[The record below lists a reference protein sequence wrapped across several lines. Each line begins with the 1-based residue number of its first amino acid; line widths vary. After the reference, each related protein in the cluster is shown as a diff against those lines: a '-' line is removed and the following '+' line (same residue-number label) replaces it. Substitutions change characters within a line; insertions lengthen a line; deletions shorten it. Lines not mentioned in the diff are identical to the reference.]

1 MAGKAGGI
9 LKGGGGS
16 ISGLPETEEIVT
28 RSPLPMVRMG
38 GSLASKKPQRTV
50 AGPASMRGTSG
61 DLCNEILR
69 LKSAKARLVSLSKFH
84 MGANEMAG
92 LNPAMTIRMTEQPL
106 HRLDDTLGHFLGVA
120 EQHPGVV
127 AVEQRVVD
135 AGVAR
140 CQRALD
146 EHHGAGLPDLEHR
159 HAVNGRGLVVFRRRI

>member
-1 MAGKAGGI
+1 MAGNADGI

-16 ISGLPETEEIVT
+16 ISGLPDTDDIVT

-38 GSLASKKPQRTV
+38 GSLASKKPQCTV

-69 LKSAKARLVSLSKFH
+69 IGYAKVPPVSLSGFH
-84 MGANEMAG
+84 MSVNEMAG

-106 HRLDDTLGHFLGVA
+106 HRLDDTLGHFFGVA
-120 EQHPGVV
+120 EQHHGVV

-140 CQRALD
+140 CQ
-146 EHHGAGLPDLEHR
+146 
-159 HAVNGRGLVVFRRRI
+159 